1 MKGFTG
7 CASETPSFFHL
18 KFKIMAQQKGHLPVK
33 GRIGNLSFYK
43 TKDGYLI
50 KDKGGIDKSRMASD
64 PKFQRTR
71 ENGAEF
77 GSAGKAGKLLRNAVK
92 AVSQGSSDGR
102 SVSRLTKQMMAVLK
116 TDTVSRRGERSVV
129 NGDIEM
135 LQGFQFNINAV
146 LDSTFFAP
154 FTASIDRA
162 TGTLSVELPGFVPEK
177 AVTKPEGATH
187 FQIISAG
194 AEVDFEENVYVSA
207 NSSSAELPWNN
218 VATAPVSLENVVT
231 ANSTNP
237 LFLLLGIQFS
247 QEVNG
252 EKYSLRNGGY
262 NSLAIVMVS
271 GQ

>member
-1 MKGFTG
+1 
-7 CASETPSFFHL
+7 
-18 KFKIMAQQKGHLPVK
+18 MAQQKGHLPVK

-102 SVSRLTKQMMAVLK
+102 AVSRLTKQMMVVQK
-116 TDTVSRRGERSVV
+116 SDTVSRRGERNVV
-129 NGDIEM
+129 DGNTEL

-177 AVTKPEGATH
+177 MVTKPEGATH

-194 AEVDFEENVYVSA
+194 AEVDFAGNVYVAS
-207 NSSSAELPWNN
+207 NSSSPEFPWNN

-231 ANSTNP
+231 ADSAHT
-237 LFLLLGIQFS
+237 LFLLLGVEFF

-252 EKYSLRNGGY
+252 ERYSLRNGGF
-262 NSLAIVMVS
+262 NSLAIVKVS
-271 GQ
+271 AP

>member
-1 MKGFTG
+1 
-7 CASETPSFFHL
+7 
-18 KFKIMAQQKGHLPVK
+18 MAEQKGHLPVK
-33 GRIGNLSFYK
+33 GRLGNLSFYK
-43 TKDGYLI
+43 TRDGYLI
-50 KDKGGIDKSRMASD
+50 KDKGGIDKNRIASD

-77 GSAGKAGKLLRNAVK
+77 GRAGKAGKLLRNAVK

-102 SVSRLTKQMMAVLK
+102 AVSRLTKQMMAVLK
-116 TDTVSRRGERSVV
+116 TDAVSRRGERSVV
-129 NGDIEM
+129 NGDIEV

-146 LDSTFFAP
+146 LDATFFAP
-154 FTASIDRA
+154 FAAAIDRV
-162 TGTLSVELPGFVPEK
+162 TGTLSVDIDAFVPER
-177 AVTKPEGATH
+177 AVAKPEGATH

-194 AEVDFEENVYVSA
+194 AEVDFEGSVYVSA
-207 NSSSAELPWNN
+207 NSSSAELPWDN
-218 VATAPVSLENVVT
+218 VATAAISLENVVT

-237 LFLLLGIQFS
+237 LFLLLGIEFY

-252 EKYSLRNGGY
+252 EMYSLRNGGF